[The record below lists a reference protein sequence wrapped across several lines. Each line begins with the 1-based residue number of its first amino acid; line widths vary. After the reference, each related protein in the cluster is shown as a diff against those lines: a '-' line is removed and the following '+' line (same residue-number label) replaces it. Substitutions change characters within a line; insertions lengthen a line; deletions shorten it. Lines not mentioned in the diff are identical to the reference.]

1 MKTAIAI
8 VSITIVISSCAHWK
22 HAYNLDSHESQKMK
36 GYHAISA
43 NKIITQNQ
51 KNRKTNLKAAEKKRV
66 SDSRQQATLNDS
78 RTKKHTKPSGT
89 FKFYA
94 Y

>member
-1 MKTAIAI
+1 MKAI
-8 VSITIVISSCAHWK
+8 VLISLTIIVCSCSNWK
-22 HAYNLDSHESQKMK
+22 HVYNLDPRESQKMK

-43 NKIITQNQ
+43 NKIISQNQ
-51 KNRKTNLKAAEKKRV
+51 KNRKTNLKAAEKKRAA
-66 SDSRQQATLNDS
+66 DSKEQAILSES

>member
-1 MKTAIAI
+1 MKTILI
-8 VSITIVISSCAHWK
+8 IGLTVFVCSCTSWK
-22 HAYNLDSHESQKMK
+22 QAYNLDPHETQRNK
-36 GYHAISA
+36 GYHAITA

-66 SDSRQQATLNDS
+66 EDSKAQAVLNQS
-78 RTKKHTKPSGT
+78 RTKKHTKPTGV
-89 FKFYA
+89 FMFYL